1 MQAQDIMARDVLTV
15 MPSTRI
21 NVALDLMLQRKI
33 SGLPVLNED
42 GKLVGILTEG
52 DLLRRSETGTEDRH
66 RSKLLT
72 FLIGPGKEADEFVQA
87 NSRKVEDL
95 MTPSVLSVSEGATLD
110 EVVALM
116 EKKRIRRVPVV
127 RKGKLVGIISRAD
140 LLRALAQKLGGQ
152 SQTAQPSSDDEIEKA
167 LFDTIAA
174 SSWSAA
180 SNVGVTVKDGEVT
193 LNGFVYDER
202 ARTALRVAAEN
213 TPGVKKVIDQLVWI
227 DLTTG
232 MTVMS

>member
-21 NVALDLMLQRKI
+21 DVALDLMLQRKV

-52 DLLRRSETGTEDRH
+52 DLLRRSETGTGDRH

-72 FLIGPGKEADEFVQA
+72 FLIGPGKEADEFVHA
-87 NSRKVEDL
+87 NSRKVADL
-95 MTPSVLSVSEGATLD
+95 MTPSVLSVSESAPLD
-110 EVVALM
+110 DVVAMM

-127 RKGKLVGIISRAD
+127 REGKLVGIISRAD
-140 LLRALAQKLGGQ
+140 LLRALAAKLAGEVAHPA
-152 SQTAQPSSDDEIEKA
+152 TDADIEKA
-167 LFDTIAA
+167 LFDKLAA

-193 LNGFVYDER
+193 FNGFVYDER
-202 ARTALRVAAEN
+202 ARAALRVAAEN
-213 TPGVKKVIDQLVWI
+213 TPGVKNVIDQLVWI

-232 MTVMS
+232 MTVMG